1 MAEKPTVNDRLA
13 TLEEELAKLKRQVNE
28 NGGDKS
34 NWITNISG
42 QFKDDPVFEEIA
54 RLGKE
59 IRDAEQ
65 PDYDDETE

>member
-1 MAEKPTVNDRLA
+1 MPEKQSVDDRLA
-13 TLEEELAKLKRQVNE
+13 NLEKELAKLKRQVNG
-28 NGGDKS
+28 NDTDKS
-34 NWITNISG
+34 NWITRMTG